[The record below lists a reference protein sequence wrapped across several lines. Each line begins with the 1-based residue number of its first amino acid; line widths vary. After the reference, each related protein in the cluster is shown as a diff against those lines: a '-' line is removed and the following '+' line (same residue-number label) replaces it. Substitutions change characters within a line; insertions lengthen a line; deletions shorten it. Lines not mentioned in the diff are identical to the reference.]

1 MARGGTIVR
10 ALKRALLVLLMV
22 HVTAIAVL
30 VGIDSWRKRLRPLRT
45 RFPRT
50 EPQVSEVA
58 GTTVTTYTYGEDV
71 YRDMLEAIRGAR
83 RRVLFESFIVK
94 GDVVGQRFKS
104 ALIEAAERGVK
115 VYVLYDG
122 FANLVVPHSFFRF
135 PPSVHVL
142 RYPAFRPGLLL
153 LNIRKAGRDHRKILT
168 VDGEVGFVG
177 GYNVG
182 EMYAIRWRDTHLRM
196 AGPAVWELENAFVD
210 FWNANRHSDQP
221 QLGHIGSAPWNAHVR
236 AYRNVPEQLI
246 FPIRAMYL
254 EAIDRARERICVTQ
268 AYFMPDQ
275 EIVDNLV
282 AAAKRGVEV
291 NVLVPERSNHVIAD
305 WLARH
310 RFSALLHG
318 GVRLW
323 LFQGAMV
330 HAKAATVDGK
340 WSTVGTANLDRL
352 SLMGNYEINVEI
364 IDTGVATHLERA
376 FNNDCANARLLTE
389 EEWRRRPIWARLG
402 ELALLPLRPVL

>member
-1 MARGGTIVR
+1 MVRRGAVARVF
-10 ALKRALLVLLMV
+10 KRVLLAVLMV
-22 HVTAIAVL
+22 HVSAVAVL
-30 VGIDSWRKRLRPLRT
+30 VGVDSWRKRRRPLRT

-50 EPQVSEVA
+50 EPQMSDVA
-58 GTTVTTYTYGEDV
+58 GTTITTYTYGEDL
-71 YRDMLEAIRGAR
+71 YDAMLEAIRGAR

-94 GDVVGQRFKS
+94 SDAVGQRFKS
-104 ALIEAAERGVK
+104 ALIEAAERGVE

-182 EMYAIRWRDTHLRM
+182 EMYATRWRDTHIQM
-196 AGPAVWELENAFVD
+196 SGPAVWELENAFVD
-210 FWNANRHSDQP
+210 FWNAYRRNRHPKLED
-221 QLGHIGSAPWNAHVR
+221 IGSAPWNAHVR
-236 AYRNVPEQLI
+236 AYRNVPDQLI

-254 EAIDRARERICVTQ
+254 EAIDRAKERVCITQ
-268 AYFMPDQ
+268 AYFLPDQ
-275 EIVDNLV
+275 EVIENLV
-282 AAAKRGVEV
+282 AAAQRGVEV
-291 NVLVPERSNHVIAD
+291 DVLIPERSNHVIAD

-310 RFSALLHG
+310 RFSTLLRG

-323 LFQGAMV
+323 LYQSMV
-330 HAKAATVDGK
+330 HAKTAVVDGR
-340 WSTVGTANLDRL
+340 WSTVGTANIDRL
-352 SLMGNYEINVEI
+352 SFIGNYEINVEI
-364 IDTGVATHLERA
+364 IDPGVAAHLERV
-376 FNNDCANARLLTE
+376 FRNDRDNARLLTE
-389 EEWRRRPIWARLG
+389 TEWRRRPVWARLG